1 MLINGVSVVERGWA
15 GHFICADKCRFR
27 RNTLLTY
34 KDRKW
39 VVSTVGAMYVNLE
52 LDTIGAYRYF
62 ETMAFWAKD
71 DQYNDA
77 DVRREIDIDGECG
90 IYADSKEELFEKYP
104 LPDLVANEM
113 HDRIVAELIE
123 KIRSEEVC

>member
-1 MLINGVSVVERGWA
+1 MIINGVSVAERGWA

-52 LDTIGAYRYF
+52 LYTIGAYRYF

-77 DVRREIDIDGECG
+77 DVSRGIDIDGECG
-90 IYADSKEELFEKYP
+90 IYADSKEELFEKYS
-104 LPDLVANEM
+104 LPDLAANEM

-123 KIRSEEVC
+123 KIRSEN

>member
-1 MLINGVSVVERGWA
+1 MLINGVEVAERGWA

-39 VVSTVGAMYVNLE
+39 VVSTVGAMYVNFE

-90 IYADSKEELFEKYP
+90 IYADSKEELFEKY
-104 LPDLVANEM
+104 
-113 HDRIVAELIE
+113 RFLI
-123 KIRSEEVC
+123 